1 MIPQKIYINA
11 RFLTQKDIQGVQR
24 YAIQL
29 LKALDNLIDCEEID
43 RSKFSFILLSPQ
55 NIQHN
60 LDLKYIPVRTVGFLK
75 GHLWEQLELPF
86 FTRDGLLLNLTGSA
100 PLAKLNQIVTI
111 HDVSILAI
119 PDAYSLTFK
128 LWYKILLFNIK
139 NIVQTFITVSYFSQQ
154 EIIKYLGINQEKIN
168 VVYEGKEHIFTVE
181 SDSSFLSRRNLSDKR
196 FIFVVSSMS
205 PHKNFSSVVRALE
218 ELIDLDLYVVI
229 VGIDYPKV
237 FMPPKLSSS
246 DKVIHLGYV
255 NNSELRTLYEH
266 AFCFIHPSLYEGF
279 GLPPLE
285 AMACGCPVIVSNAAS
300 LPEICGDAAL
310 YCDPYDHQDIASKI
324 KQLTEDRELRQ
335 DLIQKGKIR
344 SQLFTWEKCARETY
358 KIIAKSVCFSG

>member
-1 MIPQKIYINA
+1 MSLDFPVKIYINA

-29 LKALDNLIDCEEID
+29 LKALDLLIDCDEID
-43 RSKFSFILLSPQ
+43 SSQFSFILLSPQ

-60 LDLKYIPVRTVGFLK
+60 LDLKYIPLQTVGFLK
-75 GHLWEQLELPF
+75 GHLWEQVELPF
-86 FTRDGLLLNLTGSA
+86 YARDGLLLNLTGSA

-111 HDVSILAI
+111 HDVSIWAV

-128 LWYKILLFNIK
+128 LWYKILLFNLKSIAK
-139 NIVQTFITVSYFSQQ
+139 TFITVSYFSRQ
-154 EIIKYLGINQEKIN
+154 EIIKYLGINKEKIN
-168 VVYEGKEHIFTVE
+168 VVYEGKEHIFSVE
-181 SDSSFLSRRNLSDKR
+181 PDRAFLSRRNLLDKR

-205 PHKNFSSVVRALE
+205 PHKNFSAVIRALE
-218 ELIDLDLYVVI
+218 ELIDLHLYVVI

-285 AMACGCPVIVSNAAS
+285 AMACSCPVIASNAAS
-300 LPEICGDAAL
+300 LPEICSDAVL
-310 YCDPYDHQDIASKI
+310 YCDPYNHQDIAGKI
-324 KQLTEDRELRQ
+324 KQLTEDVELRQ

-344 SQLFTWEKCARETY
+344 SQLFTWKKCAKATY
-358 KIIAKSVCFSG
+358 EVIKKSL